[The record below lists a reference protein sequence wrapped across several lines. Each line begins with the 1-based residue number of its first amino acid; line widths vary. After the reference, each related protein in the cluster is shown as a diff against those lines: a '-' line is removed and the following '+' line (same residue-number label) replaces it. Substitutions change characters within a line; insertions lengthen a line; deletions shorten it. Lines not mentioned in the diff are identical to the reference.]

1 MKTTTLEVVKE
12 TKMMFPP
19 LKIAKRGLAYD
30 DRTSKSVANATRAV
44 SQEH

>member
-1 MKTTTLEVVKE
+1 MTALEVIKE
-12 TKMMFPP
+12 TKMMFPA

-30 DRTSKSVANATRAV
+30 DRTSKSLVNAMRAV